1 MIKNILYSLFLHLC
15 LFAIIYLSF
24 NLKEVDENQ
33 PNELAISLV
42 SLDGHKESE
51 LVKPEPAAP
60 IQEEAKE
67 VTKPEP
73 KKEEKPVKKAE
84 PEKKPE
90 EKKPEKKQ
98 VKEQSQKIEKSKPA
112 KPIDKPIIEE
122 KAKEFK
128 KPEPEEKKKQDSE
141 KDKNDNVIKKDQDQK
156 QNESQEK
163 QKELIP
169 KDKSKQEKEVE
180 SQKNVIKSSAVD
192 MTNNLESI
200 DLSAREKFNIQSQL
214 KRCYKKILDSNKNRS
229 EFVILIKAKITKDG
243 YITSDLDSLVDDE
256 RYDSDSGYK
265 SAIDNVNKTI
275 AFCSPLRN
283 LPLDKYDVWKEVVL
297 EFDENDIK

>member
-15 LFAIIYLSF
+15 LFAIIYLNF

-33 PNELAISLV
+33 PNEFAVSLV

-60 IQEEAKE
+60 VEEEIKKE
-67 VTKPEP
+67 EIKKPEP
-73 KKEEKPVKKAE
+73 KKEETKPVKKAE
-84 PEKKPE
+84 V
-90 EKKPEKKQ
+90 EKKPEKTH

-112 KPIDKPIIEE
+112 KAITKPVIEE

-163 QKELIP
+163 QKDLVP
-169 KDKSKQEKEVE
+169 KDKSKEEKEVE
-180 SQKNVIKSSAVD
+180 ENKNVIKSSAVD

-243 YITSDLDSLVDDE
+243 YITSDLDSLIDDE
-256 RYDSDSGYK
+256 RYGSDTGYK
-265 SAIDNVNKTI
+265 TAIDNVNKTI